1 MDAERPAG
9 RFVAAQLALL
19 ACAFVLVWVLQGSMS
34 SSLEE
39 DGPFEKAQ
47 LAMLLVGAAIGVFRL
62 AVPGRGAAGPLLGF
76 VGLGVIVYLFGREA
90 SWGRIW
96 DWDEAYRGLIRWS
109 FHLVCVGLG
118 VMAARALR
126 RNPALLGQMDRRVLF
141 CFALGFAVFVFA
153 QLCDKQIIHM
163 PDHQLWEEAF
173 ELYAYGL
180 VACGLSLRR

>member
-1 MDAERPAG
+1 MHGARPAG
-9 RFVAAQLALL
+9 RFVAVQLALL
-19 ACAFVLVWVLQGSMS
+19 ACALVLVWFLQGRVL

-47 LAMLLVGAAIGVFRL
+47 LGMLVLAAAIGAVRL
-62 AVPGRGAAGPLLGF
+62 AAPGQGAAGPVLGF
-76 VGLGVIVYLFGREA
+76 LGLAAAVYLFGREA

-109 FHLVCVGLG
+109 FYLTCFGLAA
-118 VMAARALR
+118 MAVRALR
-126 RNPALLGQMDRRVLF
+126 SDPALLAQLDRRILF

-153 QLCDKQIIHM
+153 QLCDKQVLHL

-180 VACGLSLRR
+180 VACGLSLRQ

>member
-1 MDAERPAG
+1 MEAERPAG

-19 ACAFVLVWVLQGSMS
+19 ACALVLVWVLQGAMS

-47 LAMLLVGAAIGVFRL
+47 LAMLLLGAVVGAYRL
-62 AVPGRGAAGPLLGF
+62 AVPARGAAGPVLGLLG
-76 VGLGVIVYLFGREA
+76 LAAAIYLFGREA

-109 FHLVCVGLG
+109 FYLVCLGL
-118 VMAARALR
+118 VVLAARALR
-126 RNPALLGQMDRRVLF
+126 SNPELLGQMDRRVLF

-153 QLCDKQIIHM
+153 QLCDKQILHL